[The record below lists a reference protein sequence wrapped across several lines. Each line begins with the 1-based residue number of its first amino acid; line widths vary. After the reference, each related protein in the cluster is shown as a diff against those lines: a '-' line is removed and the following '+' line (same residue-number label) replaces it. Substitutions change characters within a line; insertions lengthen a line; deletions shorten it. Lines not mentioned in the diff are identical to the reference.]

1 MADLIKLARMP
12 KGKAFKTLSTYEKN
26 YIDDN
31 YKYEP
36 VARMANVLDVLYMD
50 VDVYC
55 KSMGYMA
62 AEKVKARPKL
72 LAKNNTFDVDTYK
85 TWTI

>member
-1 MADLIKLARMP
+1 MADLIKLAKMP
-12 KGKAFKTLSTYEKN
+12 KGKAFKTLSIYEKM

-31 YKYEP
+31 YQYEP
-36 VARMANVLDVLYMD
+36 VARMANVLKLLYID

-55 KSMGYMA
+55 KNMGYLPTQT
-62 AEKVKARPKL
+62 VRARPKRI
-72 LAKNNTFDVDTYK
+72 AKSNIFDVDNYN

>member
-1 MADLIKLARMP
+1 MADLIKLAKMP
-12 KGKAFKTLSTYEKN
+12 KGKAFKTLSTYEKM

-31 YKYEP
+31 YQYEP
-36 VARMANVLDVLYMD
+36 VARMANVLNLLYID

-55 KSMGYMA
+55 KNMGYRPTDI
-62 AEKVKARPKL
+62 VKARPKRT
-72 LAKNNTFDVDTYK
+72 AKSDIFDVETYK